1 MRCSSFI
8 AVVLHGIP
16 LLMVQGKGNNGKKR
30 KHKYNIP
37 KVYIN
42 GFSGK
47 YFLKFFFFL
56 SRFFHC
62 LIRGALLFCGFSQKE
77 SFYSLIFSLFLG
89 FYLAFQC
96 FHGSNLGHHLKI
108 YFQPSILYHM

>member
-8 AVVLHGIP
+8 AVVLHRIP

-42 GFSGK
+42 GFSNK
-47 YFLKFFFFL
+47 YFLKFFF
-56 SRFFHC
+56 S
-62 LIRGALLFCGFSQKE
+62 S
-77 SFYSLIFSLFLG
+77 
-89 FYLAFQC
+89 
-96 FHGSNLGHHLKI
+96 LKI
-108 YFQPSILYHM
+108 LSLSHQRCLVVLWVLTKGEFLFFNF